1 VTPPAE
7 PTPNQQSIGE
17 LLAAFL
23 SDRREQIISDCI
35 TSVERDEKLKAS
47 DTLNPSQ
54 LRDHLPQLLDNLSK
68 TLCDAFSKD
77 LKDQAAWTAATHGH
91 IRWEERYDVSQL
103 LREFAHLRSSLIH
116 YLVEFQAHNES
127 TGSSWLFAATV
138 VHRFLDDAVRI
149 SVEELLATDKRSKRE
164 PNVA

>member
-1 VTPPAE
+1 MTPAAE

-23 SDRREQIISDCI
+23 ASRREQIIADCLA
-35 TSVERDEKLKAS
+35 SVERDPKLKAS
-47 DTLNPSQ
+47 DNLNPSQ
-54 LRDHLPQLLDNLSK
+54 LRDHLPQLLDKLSQ

-77 LKDQAAWTAATHGH
+77 LKDQAAGTAAAHGH
-91 IRWEERYDVSQL
+91 IRWNEHYDVSQL

-127 TGSSWLFAATV
+127 TGASWLFAATV
-138 VHRFLDDAVRI
+138 AHRFLDDAVRT